1 MNDNY
6 AIFVTL
12 SASEGSQKPKR
23 DFSLRFE
30 MTNTAKMSS
39 RQSGAT
45 RDLKK
50 NKQENIT
57 TMKRYIKPT
66 SEFIEVE
73 TSSILEG
80 SMYVGDQDESV
91 GIDEQLTGE
100 QRGDWQDIWSNM

>member
-1 MNDNY
+1 MDKVKKIEILHCVQYDNY

-23 DFSLRFE
+23 DFSLRVE

-50 NKQENIT
+50 KEQTSKYHYYETIYKT
-57 TMKRYIKPT
+57 RKR
-66 SEFIEVE
+66 SC
-73 TSSILEG
+73 
-80 SMYVGDQDESV
+80 
-91 GIDEQLTGE
+91 
-100 QRGDWQDIWSNM
+100 